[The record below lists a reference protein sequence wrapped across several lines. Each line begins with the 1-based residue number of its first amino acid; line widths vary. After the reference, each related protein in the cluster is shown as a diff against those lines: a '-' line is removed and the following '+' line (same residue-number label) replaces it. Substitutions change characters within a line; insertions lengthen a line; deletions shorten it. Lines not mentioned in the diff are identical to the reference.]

1 MTNFKISFEV
11 NIDNYPILNNF
22 KDVAR
27 QNIIEEIFKTGY
39 NIHFPSLDKIEQ
51 NHQYNELLCQINN
64 SEISDKL
71 SSLDTHLIKLIG
83 ISSNSSKKGEMAEI
97 LLENIIKDR
106 YGDIKFE
113 SKSQTP
119 HSGDAWLYLP
129 DNKIIMLESKNYT
142 STVNKDEIIKLE
154 SDMVN
159 HHIQWSILVSFNSM
173 IQGMKELDF
182 HTFLHNNETY
192 SIIMISNLSMDYHK
206 LDLGLQIIRKLM
218 LKFDNL
224 CNFPWII
231 NDITQNLNELNQIV
245 KKNYALRDSYY
256 TMERDIQ
263 KILSNY
269 HVCLRDYQYD
279 LDQKVNEIIN
289 KIQAT
294 TDKSIKVEK
303 PEINYQSILDKYQTK
318 KILPLIVRLVDLCQ
332 IKLISLN
339 YNESDDNWI
348 IINNKEELIGHV
360 KVQIKKM
367 IININDISI
376 SFNLGNDKEIKQNF
390 DIIKV
395 IIS

>member
-1 MTNFKISFEV
+1 MKKVKISFEV
-11 NIDNYPILNNF
+11 NIDDYPVLNNF
-22 KDVAR
+22 KDIAR

-39 NIHFPSLDKIEQ
+39 NIHFPSLEKIEQ

-71 SSLDTHLIKLIG
+71 THLESSLSKLIG

-97 LLENIIKDR
+97 LLENIIHDR
-106 YGDIKFE
+106 YGDLKFE
-113 SKSQTP
+113 SKAQTP

-142 STVNKDEIIKLE
+142 STVNKDEVIKLQ
-154 SDMVN
+154 SDMIT
-159 HHIQWSILVSFNSM
+159 HHIKWGILVSFNSM

-192 SIIMISNLSMDYHK
+192 SIIMVSNLSMDYHK
-206 LDLGLQIIRKLM
+206 LDLGLQIIRKLI

-224 CNFPWII
+224 GNFPWII

-245 KKNYALRDSYY
+245 KKNYCLRDAYY
-256 TMERDIQ
+256 TMEKDIQ

-279 LDQKVNEIIN
+279 LELKINEIIS

-294 TDKSIKVEK
+294 TDKSIDIKTSESYEQILSKYEK
-303 PEINYQSILDKYQTK
+303 K
-318 KILPLIVRLVDLCQ
+318 KILPLIVRIVDLCQ
-332 IKLISLN
+332 QQSWKLE
-339 YNESDDNWI
+339 NESDDNLI
-348 IINNKEELIGHV
+348 IKNHEVIGYV
-360 KVQIKKM
+360 KVQIKK
-367 IININDISI
+367 ILININDISLI
-376 SFNLGNDKEIKQNF
+376 FNIGNDKEIKQNF
-390 DIIKV
+390 EIIKS
-395 IIS
+395 ILL

>member
-1 MTNFKISFEV
+1 MKKINISFEV
-11 NIDNYPILNNF
+11 NLDDYPMLNNF

-39 NIHFPSLDKIEQ
+39 NIHFPSLEKIEQ

-71 SSLDTHLIKLIG
+71 SSLECSLTKLIG

-106 YGDIKFE
+106 YGDLKFE

-154 SDMVN
+154 SDMVT
-159 HHIQWSILVSFNSM
+159 HHIKWAILVSFNSM

-192 SIIMISNLSMDYHK
+192 SIIMISNFSMDYHK

-224 CNFPWII
+224 ASFPWII
-231 NDITQNLNELNQIV
+231 NDITQNLNELNQII
-245 KKNYALRDSYY
+245 KKNYILRDSYY
-256 TMERDIQ
+256 TMEKDIQ

-269 HVCLRDYQYD
+269 HIFLRDYQYD
-279 LDQKVNEIIN
+279 LEQKVNEIIN

-294 TDKSIKVEK
+294 TNKSIEIKK
-303 PEINYQSILDKYQTK
+303 PEISYQNILDKYETK

-332 IKLISLN
+332 EKLWSLE
-339 YNESDDNWI
+339 YNENDDNWS
-348 IINNKEELIGHV
+348 INKNNEIFGYV

-367 IININDISI
+367 IISVNDISLT
-376 SFNLGNDKEIKQNF
+376 FNLGNEKDIKQNF
-390 DIIKV
+390 DIIKS

>member
-1 MTNFKISFEV
+1 MKILFEV
-11 NIDNYPILNNF
+11 ELDNYPMLNNF
-22 KDVAR
+22 KDDVK
-27 QNIIEEIFKTGY
+27 QNIIEELFKTGY
-39 NIHFPSLDKIEQ
+39 NIHFPSLDKIEE
-51 NHQYNELLCQINN
+51 NHQYNELLCKINN
-64 SEISDKL
+64 PEISDKL
-71 SSLDTHLIKLIG
+71 TSLESSLTKLIG

-97 LLENIIKDR
+97 LLENIINDR

-142 STVNKDEIIKLE
+142 GTVNKDEVTKLQ
-154 SDMVN
+154 SDMIT
-159 HHIQWSILVSFNSM
+159 HHIKWGILVSFNSM

-192 SIIMISNLSMDYHK
+192 SIVMVSNLSMDYHK
-206 LDLGLQIIRKLM
+206 LDLGLQIIRKLI

-224 CNFPWII
+224 NNFPWIV

-269 HVCLRDYQYD
+269 HVGLRDYQYD
-279 LDQKVNEIIN
+279 LEQKINEIIN
-289 KIQAT
+289 KIQNT
-294 TDKSIKVEK
+294 TNKSIKVIT
-303 PEINYQSILDKYQTK
+303 PDISYQEILDKYKTK
-318 KILPLIVRLVDLCQ
+318 KISPLIVRLVDLCQ
-332 IKLISLN
+332 NKSWIITI
-339 YNESDDNWI
+339 NETDDNWI
-348 IINNKEELIGHV
+348 IKNQELIGYV

-367 IININDISI
+367 IININDISLI
-376 SFNLGNDKEIKQNF
+376 FNLGNEKEIKQNF
-390 DIIKV
+390 EIIKS
-395 IIS
+395 IFI

>member
-1 MTNFKISFEV
+1 MKISFEV
-11 NIDNYPILNNF
+11 NLDEYPILNNF
-22 KDVAR
+22 KDNAR
-27 QNIIEEIFKTGY
+27 YNIIEEIFKTGY
-39 NIHFPSLDKIEQ
+39 NIHFPSLDKIEE
-51 NHQYNELLCQINN
+51 NHQYNELLCKINN
-64 SEISDKL
+64 SDISDKL
-71 SSLDTHLIKLIG
+71 SSLETNLTKLIG

-97 LLENIIKDR
+97 LLENIIYDR

-142 STVNKDEIIKLE
+142 GTVNKDEVTKLQF
-154 SDMVN
+154 DMVT
-159 HHIQWSILVSFNSM
+159 HHIKWGILVSFNSM

-192 SIIMISNLSMDYHK
+192 SIVMISNLSTDYHK
-206 LDLGLQIIRKLM
+206 LDLGLQIIRKLI

-224 CNFPWII
+224 GNFPWIV

-269 HVCLRDYQYD
+269 HVYLRDYQYD
-279 LDQKVNEIIN
+279 LEQKITEIIN
-289 KIQAT
+289 KIQT
-294 TDKSIKVEK
+294 TTNKSINVDK
-303 PEINYQSILDKYQTK
+303 PEISYEDILEKYKTK

-332 IKLISLN
+332 PKLLGLI
-339 YNESDDNWI
+339 YNEIDDNWVI
-348 IINNKEELIGHV
+348 KNQEIVGHV

-367 IININDISI
+367 IINISDISLT
-376 SFNLGNDKEIKQNF
+376 FNIGNEKEIKQNF
-390 DIIKV
+390 EIMKSLIF
-395 IIS
+395 